1 MLRSQMDQIIDQA
14 LLAAPRLSDI
24 IFTAGKPIQ
33 AEVDG
38 ELRDIQTEP
47 DLGRLKPFQTESL
60 ARVAMGQNFR
70 LYKDQVRSGSCDLTY
85 VLPKKARFRVNVF
98 NQRGTVAM
106 VMRRLAME
114 IPTIDGLNLPPLFNQ
129 MADEQYGLIL
139 VTGGTGTGKST
150 SLAALIDSINE
161 NQAKH
166 IVTLEDPI
174 EYLHRHKNSVVN
186 QRELGN
192 DFDTFAS
199 GLRAALRQAPKVI
212 LVGEI
217 RDRETVNIAL
227 EAAETGHLVLGTL
240 HTSDAGQTISRI
252 VGMYDTS
259 EERFIRMRLGE
270 SLKFVVS
277 QRLMPR
283 IKGGRVAAFEI
294 MRNNLRVREAI
305 LRGEDGDTSFYTLIS
320 EGDAYGMFTF
330 DQYLRRLYEKGE
342 ISENIAVL
350 NASDKTLLKQ
360 MIDKIKVERGE
371 EVTDITGLEVDWS
384 YDDASG

>member
-1 MLRSQMDQIIDQA
+1 MLRSHMDQIIDEVIA
-14 LLAAPRLSDI
+14 AAPRLSDI

-38 ELRDIQTEP
+38 DLRDVKVQP
-47 DLGRLKPFQTESL
+47 DLGRLKPFQTESM
-60 ARVAMGQNFR
+60 ARVAMGQNLR
-70 LYKDQVRSGSCDLTY
+70 LYKDQIRTGSCDLTY

-106 VMRRLAME
+106 VMRKLAME
-114 IPTIDGLNLPPLFNQ
+114 IPTISGLDLPPMFNQ
-129 MADEQYGLIL
+129 MTEEQYGLIL

-161 NQAKH
+161 AQAKH

-174 EYLHRHKNSVVN
+174 EYLHRHKKSVVN

-252 VGMYDTS
+252 IGMYDTS
-259 EERFIRMRLGE
+259 EERFIRMRLSE

-294 MRNNLRVREAI
+294 MRNNLRVRETI
-305 LRGEDGDTSFYTLIS
+305 LRGEDADTSFYNLVS

-330 DQYLRRLYEKGE
+330 DQHLLKLYEKRQ
-342 ISENIAVL
+342 ISENIALL

-371 EVTDITGLEVDWS
+371 EVTDIKGLEVDWS
-384 YDDASG
+384 YDDTVS